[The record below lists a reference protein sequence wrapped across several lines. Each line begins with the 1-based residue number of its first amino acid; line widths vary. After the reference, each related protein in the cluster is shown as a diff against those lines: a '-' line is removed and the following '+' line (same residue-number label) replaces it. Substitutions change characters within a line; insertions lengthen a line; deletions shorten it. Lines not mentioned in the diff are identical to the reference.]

1 MKSDATVFIVD
12 DDIAVRDS
20 LALLLGLKGFRARIF
35 ANAENLLNAYD
46 ATWFGCILADVRM
59 PGMSGL
65 ELQTELTMR
74 ESDVPVIIMTGYGD
88 VATARIAL
96 KAGAIDF
103 LEKPI
108 DDAVLI
114 DVLQSAIDAH
124 GRSRQKAAPAKG
136 TAQLTTR
143 EQQVLDLVGSG
154 LSVKQ
159 IAEQLGI
166 SPRTVEVYKARMTQK
181 LRIREGEA
189 GDPPVPSTDRD
200 GPAW

>member
-12 DDIAVRDS
+12 DDIAMRDS
-20 LALLLGLKGFRARIF
+20 LALLLGLKGFRTQIF
-35 ANAENLLNAYD
+35 ANAENLLNAYN

-65 ELQTELTMR
+65 ELQVELGKR
-74 ESDVPVIIMTGYGD
+74 GGDVPVIIMTAYGD
-88 VATARIAL
+88 VATARAAL
-96 KAGAIDF
+96 KAGAVDF

-108 DDAVLI
+108 DDAILI

-124 GRSRQKAAPAKG
+124 GLHRQRAAPAKG

-143 EQQVLDLVGSG
+143 EQQVLDLVAAG
-154 LSVKQ
+154 LNVRQ

-166 SPRTVEVYKARMTQK
+166 SPRTVEVYKSRMTQK
-181 LRIREGEA
+181 LRIREGDA
-189 GDPPVPSTDRD
+189 GYASVSPSGGDDPV
-200 GPAW
+200 

>member
-1 MKSDATVFIVD
+1 
-12 DDIAVRDS
+12 VRDS

-46 ATWFGCILADVRM
+46 GSWFGCILADVRM
-59 PGMSGL
+59 PGMNGL
-65 ELQTELTMR
+65 ELQTELIKR
-74 ESDVPVIIMTGYGD
+74 GSDVPVIVMTGYGD

-103 LEKPI
+103 LEKPV

-136 TAQLTTR
+136 ATQLTTR
-143 EQQVLDLVGSG
+143 EQQVLDLVGAG
-154 LSVKQ
+154 LPVKQ
-159 IAEQLGI
+159 IAMQLGI
-166 SPRTVEVYKARMTQK
+166 SPRTVEVYKSRMTQK
-181 LRIREGEA
+181 LRISEGDA
-189 GDPPVPSTDRD
+189 VFAPSSSTDTD
-200 GPAW
+200 GPP

>member
-20 LALLLGLKGFRARIF
+20 LSLLLGLKGFRSRIF
-35 ANAENLLNAYD
+35 ANAENLLSAYD
-46 ATWFGCILADVRM
+46 AAWFGCILADVRM
-59 PGMSGL
+59 PGLSGL
-65 ELQTELTMR
+65 ELQTELIMR
-74 ESDVPVIIMTGYGD
+74 ESDVPVIIMTGHGD

-124 GRSRQKAAPAKG
+124 AVLRRGSSAVKG
-136 TAQLTTR
+136 TQHLTTR
-143 EQQVLDLVGSG
+143 EQQVSDLVAAGNT
-154 LSVKQ
+154 VKQ
-159 IAEQLGI
+159 IAAQLGI
-166 SPRTVEVYKARMTQK
+166 SPRTVEVYKSRMSQK
-181 LRIREGEA
+181 RRVKDA
-189 GDPPVPSTDRD
+189 GAGSLPDPTLGAD
-200 GPAW
+200 

>member
-12 DDIAVRDS
+12 DDIAMRDS
-20 LALLLGLKGFRARIF
+20 LALLLGLKGFRTQIF
-35 ANAENLLNAYD
+35 ANAENLLNAYN

-65 ELQTELTMR
+65 ELQVELGKR
-74 ESDVPVIIMTGYGD
+74 GGDVPVIIMTAYGD
-88 VATARIAL
+88 VATARGAL
-96 KAGAIDF
+96 KAGAVDF
-103 LEKPI
+103 LEKPV

-124 GRSRQKAAPAKG
+124 GLRRQKAAPAKG

-143 EQQVLDLVGSG
+143 EQQVLDLVAAG
-154 LSVKQ
+154 LNVRQ

-166 SPRTVEVYKARMTQK
+166 SPRTVEVYKSRMTQK
-181 LRIREGEA
+181 LRIREGDA
-189 GDPPVPSTDRD
+189 GYAPVSPSGGDDPV
-200 GPAW
+200 